1 MTYIIVRETDTGT
14 LVEGLAW
21 GEFQALSRTCHVE
34 TEARDEAGRR
44 FVFDTDVTSLINIL
58 ETLGKTK

>member
-1 MTYIIVRETDTGT
+1 MRETGTGT
-14 LVEGLAW
+14 LVEGLSW
-21 GEFQALSRTCHVE
+21 REFQRLSRTADI
-34 TEARDEAGRR
+34 EAEQRDEANLR

>member
-14 LVEGLAW
+14 LVEGLSR
-21 GEFQALSRTCHVE
+21 GEVQSISRSWRVE
-34 TEARDEAGRR
+34 GREEASRR

-58 ETLGKTK
+58 ASLGKTK